1 LALEALDYKRPETD
15 EDNHMNYKIKLKDG
29 TTQIIQIIAT
39 TFKKL
44 KVWKLSFS
52 GGKEIM
58 LYKVGNQWLQRTE
71 DYMEQG
77 YVIAIGAYIDRM
89 ESQ

>member
-1 LALEALDYKRPETD
+1 MDYR
-15 EDNHMNYKIKLKDG
+15 IRLKDG

-52 GGKEIM
+52 GGKEVM
-58 LYKVGNQWLQRTE
+58 LYKVGTQWMQRTE
-71 DYMEQG
+71 DYLEQR
-77 YVIAIGAYIDRM
+77 YVTLIGAYIDRM
-89 ESQ
+89 EAI

>member
-1 LALEALDYKRPETD
+1 M
-15 EDNHMNYKIKLKDG
+15 HYKISLKDG
-29 TTQIIQIIAT
+29 TTQIIQIIAI

-58 LYKVGNQWLQRTE
+58 LYKAGSQWLQRSE
-71 DYMEQG
+71 DYLEQQ

-89 ESQ
+89 EAI

>member
-1 LALEALDYKRPETD
+1 
-15 EDNHMNYKIKLKDG
+15 MNYKIRLKDG
-29 TTQIIQIIAT
+29 TTQVIQIIAI

-44 KVWKLSFS
+44 RVWKLSFS

-71 DYMEQG
+71 DYLEQR
-77 YVIAIGAYIDRM
+77 YVILIGAYIDGLAA
-89 ESQ
+89 E

>member
-1 LALEALDYKRPETD
+1 MDYR
-15 EDNHMNYKIKLKDG
+15 IRLIDG

-58 LYKVGNQWLQRTE
+58 LYKVGTQWMQRTE
-71 DYMEQG
+71 DYLEQC
-77 YVIAIGAYIDRM
+77 YVISIGAYIDRM
-89 ESQ
+89 EM